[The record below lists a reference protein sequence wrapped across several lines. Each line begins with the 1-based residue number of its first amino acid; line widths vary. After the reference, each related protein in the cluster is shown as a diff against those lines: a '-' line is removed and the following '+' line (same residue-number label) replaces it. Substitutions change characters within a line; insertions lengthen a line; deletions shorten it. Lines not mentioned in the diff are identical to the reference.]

1 MTCGHYS
8 NRPGD
13 AAEYEVES
21 GTSAGTAVEC
31 TRREA
36 KAVGKASQGQ
46 GQKSSTWEP
55 WAPSLCSCCLLIPG
69 QGWEF
74 SGKLSTGAKNTE
86 IMLPFCDKVR
96 GFPILH
102 SSFTPGSSRAMK
114 NSWALLHV
122 SEALIFPGVP
132 AHQRHTMAQSEHYK
146 RCWPNG

>member
-1 MTCGHYS
+1 M
-8 NRPGD
+8 
-13 AAEYEVES
+13 
-21 GTSAGTAVEC
+21 SAGTAVEC
-31 TRREA
+31 TRRRGRPKLLGKQVRARA
-36 KAVGKASQGQ
+36 KSHPHGNPGPQ
-46 GQKSSTWEP
+46 
-55 WAPSLCSCCLLIPG
+55 APSLCSCCLLTPG

-86 IMLPFCDKVR
+86 MLLPYCGKVR
-96 GFPILH
+96 GFPILR

-132 AHQRHTMAQSEHYK
+132 VHQRHTMAQSEHYK